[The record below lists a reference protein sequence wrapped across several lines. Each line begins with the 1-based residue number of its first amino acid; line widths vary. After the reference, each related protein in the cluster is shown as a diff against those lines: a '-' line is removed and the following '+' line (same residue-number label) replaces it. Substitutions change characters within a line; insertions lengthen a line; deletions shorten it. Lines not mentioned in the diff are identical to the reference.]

1 MLFELP
7 DEEATVNLGA
17 QLAEVAQPG
26 DVIFLHG
33 ELGAGKT
40 ALSRGFLRHF
50 FANPSLEVPSP
61 SYLICFT
68 YGDAAADATPEV
80 PAPSSAN
87 GHGSRRRTAGRPR
100 LPGVNVL
107 HLDPYR
113 LAEGKVASL
122 IDLAPAFARHICL
135 IEWPERLGAQLVS
148 STSPPRL
155 ELTLGGIGPQAAG
168 RGVSLRAVGERWS
181 TQLGAW
187 ARAGRVDVVL
197 PAPPPAPLPAEAGSA
212 RAANEGEDAM
222 LAAAAHTGAPV
233 ASAAARASVRPVGD
247 PRSWLVLGIESS
259 CDDTGAAVVRGDGTV
274 LGEVLASQA
283 GIHEVWGGV
292 VPSLAQEAHRKAIDA
307 TVDEALRRAGISA
320 AELSAVAVTVG
331 PGLSLCLEVGVRKA
345 IALTTAHQLPLVRCH
360 HMEAH
365 AMVTWLPSTPPPLLP
380 PPRPPPPAE
389 APAAPAAAP
398 ATAAAAAA
406 ASLDNTLAE
415 KTKFVPTKSKA
426 AAIPALHLPP
436 EVPAAAADEIRQL
449 RVSSTPPELPAAA
462 ADGGAASS
470 TPANGA
476 LHGAMAP
483 TASTKL
489 ANDEGA
495 RRQSRQMAPTVSTQ
509 LSPDGVPPFPFLTLL
524 VSGGHNLLVLT
535 TALGAHSILGSTLDD
550 SIGEAFDKTARL
562 LGLPQIPGG
571 PVLERLAREGDPRR
585 HVLPAPLS
593 KTKDAELRASCDF
606 SYAGLKAAIPHAC
619 AHHGAPLF
627 PQVRGAQVGRSPSVG
642 EPTAAG
648 TALRAPRRRAA
659 ARAC

>member
-1 MLFELP
+1 
-7 DEEATVNLGA
+7 
-17 QLAEVAQPG
+17 
-26 DVIFLHG
+26 
-33 ELGAGKT
+33 
-40 ALSRGFLRHF
+40 
-50 FANPSLEVPSP
+50 
-61 SYLICFT
+61 
-68 YGDAAADATPEV
+68 
-80 PAPSSAN
+80 
-87 GHGSRRRTAGRPR
+87 
-100 LPGVNVL
+100 
-107 HLDPYR
+107 
-113 LAEGKVASL
+113 
-122 IDLAPAFARHICL
+122 
-135 IEWPERLGAQLVS
+135 
-148 STSPPRL
+148 
-155 ELTLGGIGPQAAG
+155 
-168 RGVSLRAVGERWS
+168 
-181 TQLGAW
+181 
-187 ARAGRVDVVL
+187 
-197 PAPPPAPLPAEAGSA
+197 
-212 RAANEGEDAM
+212 
-222 LAAAAHTGAPV
+222 
-233 ASAAARASVRPVGD
+233 
-247 PRSWLVLGIESS
+247 
-259 CDDTGAAVVRGDGTV
+259 
-274 LGEVLASQA
+274 
-283 GIHEVWGGV
+283 
-292 VPSLAQEAHRKAIDA
+292 
-307 TVDEALRRAGISA
+307 
-320 AELSAVAVTVG
+320 
-331 PGLSLCLEVGVRKA
+331 
-345 IALTTAHQLPLVRCH
+345 
-360 HMEAH
+360 
-365 AMVTWLPSTPPPLLP
+365 MVTWLPSTPPPLLP

-406 ASLDNTLAE
+406 ASLDNTWAE

-426 AAIPALHLPP
+426 AAIPALHL
-436 EVPAAAADEIRQL
+436 
-449 RVSSTPPELPAAA
+449 PPELPAAA

-585 HVLPAPLS
+585 HALPAPLS